1 MISIIG
7 LTIWACVWIYFG
19 VMLSWEH
26 DEDSQYAAMIHFI
39 SSAVA
44 FFVAGKILHIQFMW
58 SLIIKYSD

>member
-44 FFVAGKILHIQFMW
+44 FFVAGKILHIQFM
-58 SLIIKYSD
+58 